1 MRREAI
7 LAASVA
13 ASKGFDIRHVSP
25 RMRDQCHIIART
37 ALAGANQILAQ
48 ELAQM
53 SARVTQGI
61 AQAQREAQRK
71 AYDDGF
77 NDGLQG
83 EYANQW
89 GMTEDEETW
98 PDEMG

>member
-37 ALAGANQILAQ
+37 TLAGANQIIAQETAKLASQVTGNLAQ
-48 ELAQM
+48 VQ
-53 SARVTQGI
+53 Q
-61 AQAQREAQRK
+61 EAQRK
-71 AYDDGF
+71 AYDEGF
-77 NDGLQG
+77 NDGMVG

-89 GMTEDEETW
+89 GITEDEESW
-98 PDEMG
+98 PEEMG